1 MALKI
6 EITVKDK
13 HTIEVHEE
21 GDLWLMADAG
31 DDIINVLEKIVEHY
45 NSVFESLRA
54 EEYYGDHS

>member
-31 DDIINVLEKIVEHY
+31 DEIINVLEKIVDHY
-45 NSVFESLRA
+45 HSVFESLRA

>member
-31 DDIINVLEKIVEHY
+31 DDIINVLEKIVDHY
-45 NSVFESLRA
+45 NSVFEALRA